1 KVCSIA
7 AFVGKALLKVLSYSG
22 VGVCGKSAAKGLEL

>member
-7 AFVGKALLKVLSYSG
+7 AFVGKALLKVLRYSSI
-22 VGVCGKSAAKGLEL
+22 CGKGAAKGLDL